1 MIRKNGSKSFMNLSK
16 KECLIV
22 SKEIFSNAEKKHSDA
37 LILAKNNSYG
47 MATSSL
53 ILSLEENTKAVI
65 LFLDGNGFEFRKRV
79 KGIKN
84 LFINHKLRYPLG
96 LVLSGF
102 NIFGKDLINFI
113 NKIALNPTIIKGFN
127 INEKEW
133 ESLALKYTLKKI
145 NQLNEEIIWFSNAE
159 YLRQDGM
166 YVDYDNEIKTPLSID
181 KKDFNDILIRV
192 SAISEFIVKFLPI
205 FDESIEDDD
214 VGLKKQVK
222 KLQKQLIIENGY
234 DKIGIIVSKINGRG
248 NNPFIDMSK
257 NLQEFK
263 KGIDDDFTKEVE

>member
-1 MIRKNGSKSFMNLSK
+1 MIRENGSKSFMNLSK

-22 SKEIFSNAEKKHSDA
+22 SKEIFRNAEKKHSDG

-47 MATSSL
+47 MAISSL
-53 ILSLEENTKAVI
+53 ILSLEENMKAVI

-84 LFINHKLRYPLG
+84 LFINHKLRYPMG

-102 NIFGKDLINFI
+102 NIFGKDLIDFI

-127 INEKEW
+127 INETEW
-133 ESLALKYTLKKI
+133 ESLALKYILKKI

-166 YVDYDNEIKTPLSID
+166 YVDYDNVIKTPLSID
-181 KKDFNDILIRV
+181 EKDFNDILIRV
-192 SAISEFIVKFLPI
+192 NSISEFIVKFLPI
-205 FDESIEDDD
+205 FDESIKDDD
-214 VGLKKQVK
+214 VKLKNQVK

-234 DKIGIIVSKINGRG
+234 DQIGIIVSKINERR
-248 NNPFIDMSK
+248 NNPFIDISK
-257 NLQEFK
+257 NLQELK
-263 KGIDDDFTKEVE
+263 KDIDDDFTK